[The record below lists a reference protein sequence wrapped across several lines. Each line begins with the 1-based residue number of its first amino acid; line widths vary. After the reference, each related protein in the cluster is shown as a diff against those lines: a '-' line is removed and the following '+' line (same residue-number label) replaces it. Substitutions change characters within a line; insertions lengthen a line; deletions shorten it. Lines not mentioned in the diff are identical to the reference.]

1 MAIPPLHRY
10 YHYYSTRAR
19 VAQPFF
25 FEMAIPPFLI
35 VQNAIRERVDT
46 NLFDIFSK
54 SEKNEKN
61 FKKVLDKRGKG

>member
-1 MAIPPLHRY
+1 
-10 YHYYSTRAR
+10 
-19 VAQPFF
+19 
-25 FEMAIPPFLI
+25 MAIPPFLI

-61 FKKVLDKRGKG
+61 FKKVLDKKGKG